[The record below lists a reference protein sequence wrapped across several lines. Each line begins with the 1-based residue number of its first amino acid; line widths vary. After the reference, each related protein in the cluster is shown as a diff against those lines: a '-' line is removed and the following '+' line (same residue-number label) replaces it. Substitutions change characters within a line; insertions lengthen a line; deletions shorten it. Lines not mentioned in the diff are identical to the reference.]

1 MEDQV
6 YTVEEVAEIL
16 KITRKGVYDL
26 MRAGKLRYFSV
37 GIRRR
42 RVSRESLLEF
52 MRNEGLGNNHK
63 AKYNPD
69 EILKPMQAPA

>member
-6 YTVEEVAEIL
+6 YTVEEVAEYL

-26 MRAGKLRYFSV
+26 MRAGKLRYFNV

-42 RVSRESLLEF
+42 RVSREALMEF
-52 MRNEGLGNNHK
+52 VRNEGLGNSHK
-63 AKYNPD
+63 PKYNPN
-69 EILKPMQAPA
+69 EILKPTQAPA